1 MSSSPSEPCSSSL
14 QLVSLRLEPPVSLVL
29 HSNYFSM
36 CCVFL
41 DTPLCFERF
50 VSFFACDAACRFF
63 AICRKSTCSN
73 WMTSW
78 ASFVDGLRFHE
89 SEDAIT
95 DLLEF
100 SFPTFATYSFAYDA
114 CCSLSCFACF
124 LGNLQF
130 LFCCFVTMTF
140 SILVSRHR
148 SNFSLRDI
156 VFLKRCGLQV
166 GTALSVLFDSH
177 LLLGMCLLACC
188 WLCSSAC
195 C

>member
-100 SFPTFATYSFAYDA
+100 SFHFRDVFLRVRRLLLVVLL
-114 CCSLSCFACF
+114 CLLSR
-124 LGNLQF
+124 QP
-130 LFCCFVTMTF
+130 
-140 SILVSRHR
+140 SILVLLLCDDDFQYPCLSSSVELLSSRHCFPQTLR
-148 SNFSLRDI
+148 PASGHCSFCSL
-156 VFLKRCGLQV
+156 
-166 GTALSVLFDSH
+166 
-177 LLLGMCLLACC
+177 
-188 WLCSSAC
+188 
-195 C
+195 